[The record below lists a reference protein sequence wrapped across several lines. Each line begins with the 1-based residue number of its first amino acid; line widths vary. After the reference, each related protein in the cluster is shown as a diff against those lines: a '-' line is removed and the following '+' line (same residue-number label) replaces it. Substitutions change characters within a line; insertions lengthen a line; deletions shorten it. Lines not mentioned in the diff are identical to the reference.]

1 MPEIN
6 DKVVRMFQEKFKNEK
21 ITADSLMGVDF
32 EADSLDKLEVV
43 MDLEDKFQISIP
55 EERGQQV
62 KTVKDAIEV
71 VRACL

>member
-1 MPEIN
+1 MPEIH

-55 EERGQQV
+55 EKRGQQV